1 MPLEINDEDI
11 GYAEEILFGERGI
24 FDSERILFIK
34 NLNTIDLQAVP
45 GSGKTTALL
54 AKLLI
59 IEKHLPFSDGSGV
72 LVISHT
78 NAAVNEIIDKIGK
91 HCPKLFAYPNFVG
104 TIQRF
109 VDQFLA
115 MPFAHN
121 YLGIGLKR
129 IDTDRYQDMLW
140 QKFKSICWSKEF
152 EASRKYLWG
161 RHFFTCLK
169 EAKDDQAEAKKLCK
183 QRIEKDVRD
192 LYFDFTD
199 GKIKKFNGKEVLLQD
214 SKKKSYQELK
224 TIVDEIINKEVIS
237 YEYAYNMAEAFI
249 NKTPII
255 KRLVRAR
262 FKFVFVDEMQD
273 MEKHQHDLLEDL
285 FYCDNVVYQRV
296 GDKNQAIYS
305 TKVSLEEI
313 WTDRASL
320 LSLQGSPRLSPN
332 VAGVVNNFAL
342 DNTFQIEGKGQVD
355 IPPCMI
361 VFSDDVIKQV
371 LPKFTQLIRN
381 KIPEKTITDSKH
393 PVRCIGW
400 RREVEG
406 TNLGIKDFYEAFETK
421 ATTMKTYYPNLKSH
435 IDSWR
440 LSNPQKHL
448 LNAARKS
455 ILDAIISIMTK
466 EEIVQANGK
475 YFHTRSLF
483 KYLRDTNQAFYE
495 NFKLKVF
502 MWSRDLYKEN
512 VASVFVDIKNYL
524 PNLLAFFGKKIDK
537 SLAFINDD
545 SPVQSNNQASASV
558 SKNDNI
564 YRCPETG
571 IEVKVG
577 TVHSAKGETHLATL
591 YLETFYNKKH
601 ESDRLPHCFCDQ
613 GNVFSHD
620 DDRKTAKVAYV
631 AMSRPTHLL
640 CFAIHKDRYVSM
652 KDKIRGWEVIDVT

>member
-11 GYAEEILFGERGI
+11 GYAEDILFGERGV

-34 NLNTIDLQAVP
+34 NLDTIDLQAVP

-59 IEKHLPFSDGSGV
+59 IEKHLPFADGSGV

-78 NAAVNEIIDKIGK
+78 NAAVNEIIDKIGR

-104 TIQRF
+104 TIQSF
-109 VDQFLA
+109 VDRFLA
-115 MPFAHN
+115 IPFAHN
-121 YLGIGLKR
+121 YLGVGLNW
-129 IDTDRYQDMLW
+129 IDTDRYQDLLW
-140 QKFKSICWSKEF
+140 KKFQAIYWSKKFDEPGKLF
-152 EASRKYLWG
+152 YV
-161 RHFFTCLK
+161 RHIKECLK
-169 EAKDDQAEAKKLCK
+169 EAKQDENKAKELCK
-183 QRIEKDVRD
+183 HKIEKDVKNIF
-192 LYFDFTD
+192 LDFTD
-199 GKIKKFNGKEVLLQD
+199 NKIKNFSNKEFILKD
-214 SKKKSYQELK
+214 SSNKKYQGLK
-224 TIVDEIINKEVIS
+224 TIIEEIINKEIIS

-249 NKTPII
+249 SKKPII
-255 KRLVRAR
+255 KRLIQLR

-273 MEKHQHDLLEDL
+273 MEKHQHDLLENL
-285 FYCDNVVYQRV
+285 FCCKEVVYQRI

-305 TKVSLEEI
+305 TKISLEEI
-313 WTDRASL
+313 WTDRTSL

-342 DNTFQIEGKGQVD
+342 DKTFQIEGKGQVS

-371 LPKFTQLIRN
+371 LPKFTQLIRD

-393 PVRCIGW
+393 PVRCVGW

-421 ATTMKTYYPNLKSH
+421 ATNMKTYYPNLKSH

-440 LSNPQKHL
+440 ISNPQKHL

-475 YFHTRSLF
+475 YFHARSLF
-483 KYLRDTNQAFYE
+483 KYLRDTDQAFYE

-571 IEVKVG
+571 IDVKVG

-613 GNVFSHD
+613 GNGFPHD
-620 DDRKTAKVAYV
+620 DDKKTARVAYV

-652 KDKIRGWEVIDVT
+652 KDKIRGWEVIDLT